1 MARTPSARIS
11 PPAVPRLDASAAA
24 THHAPIG
31 RLPFDPERALG
42 GERPAETAPTRSAAE
57 AAPPLSVSEACGLI
71 RTALERHLPPSI
83 RVIGEVSGLSQRN
96 HWYFTLKDSGA
107 VLSCAAWATTVRRF
121 GFVPR
126 EGEEVIAT
134 GAITHYAPQGR
145 TQFVVTDLKP
155 VGMGELAIRFKA
167 LCDELRRLG
176 YFEQSRKKPLP
187 FFPRRIA
194 VLTSRTG
201 AAIHDVIDTARRRNP
216 ATELLLVD
224 VRVQGDGAAE
234 QIARAIRFL
243 DASRERL
250 ALDAIL
256 VTRGGGSIEDLWAF
270 NERIVAD
277 AVFACR
283 LPLVAAIGHES
294 DTTIIELVA
303 DVRAATPTQAVM
315 RLVPDASELRRQLD
329 DLRGRMI
336 LLESRLI
343 ASARRRV
350 ELIARHEF
358 FRRPESIIDR
368 QRDRLAG
375 LRRRGPLALRALL
388 GRRRHQIDRAATI
401 LEQIRP
407 APRIAA
413 ARAESLDDAARLQRA
428 VLSRVRVLS
437 AVLDGLRG
445 RLDAVDPRR
454 VLARGYSMTTLEDG
468 RVLRAATEAPRGTR
482 ITTRLAEGAIT
493 SVVSDS
499 SPASREATG
508 GVAPEGAVPR
518 GVATEGGATAVSAA
532 ARSTPSR
539 NRASRPATESSADQ
553 LDLFRT
559 EG

>member
-1 MARTPSARIS
+1 MMSAIS
-11 PPAVPRLDASAAA
+11 
-24 THHAPIG
+24 
-31 RLPFDPERALG
+31 RLPFDPDRALG
-42 GERPAETAPTRSAAE
+42 GERPAEAAPKRSASD

-134 GAITHYAPQGR
+134 GAVTHYAPQGR

-176 YFEQSRKKPLP
+176 YFEESRKKPLP
-187 FFPRRIA
+187 FFPRRVA

-224 VRVQGDGAAE
+224 VRVQGEGAAE

-243 DASRERL
+243 DASRQRL
-250 ALDAIL
+250 SLDAIL

-315 RLVPDASELRRQLD
+315 RLVPDASELLRQLD
-329 DLRGRMI
+329 HLRSRMV

-343 ASARRRV
+343 ASARRRM

-375 LRRRGPLALRALL
+375 LRRRGPLALRGLL
-388 GRRRHQIDRAATI
+388 ARRRHELERSMTI

-407 APRIAA
+407 AARIAA
-413 ARAESLDDAARLQRA
+413 ARAESRDDSARLQRA
-428 VLSRVRVLS
+428 MLARLRVLS
-437 AVLDGLRG
+437 AELAGRRG
-445 RLDAVDPRR
+445 RLESVDPRR

-468 RVLRAATEAPRGTR
+468 RLLRVASEAPRGTR
-482 ITTRLAEGAIT
+482 LITRLADGAVT
-493 SVVSDS
+493 SIVSDPTETRSPSSGDALAPAPSRGSGRPPGAVRRDPASSPAARPSSDS
-499 SPASREATG
+499 SR
-508 GVAPEGAVPR
+508 
-518 GVATEGGATAVSAA
+518 
-532 ARSTPSR
+532 
-539 NRASRPATESSADQ
+539 DQ
-553 LDLFRT
+553 LDLFRA